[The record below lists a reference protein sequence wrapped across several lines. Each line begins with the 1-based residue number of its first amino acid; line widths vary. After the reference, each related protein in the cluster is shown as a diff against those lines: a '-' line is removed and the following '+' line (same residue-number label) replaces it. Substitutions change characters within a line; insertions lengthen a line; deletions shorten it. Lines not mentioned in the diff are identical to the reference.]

1 MDAGDVLI
9 SNGKTAKR
17 LGVTTRSIFRWTSVP
32 ELNFP
37 QPCFINGRRYFSQF
51 EIDMWRDRRFG
62 VLPDAGIA
70 RGKFVSP
77 GKREARD
84 PA

>member
-1 MDAGDVLI
+1 MDAADVLV
-9 SNGKTAKR
+9 SNSKTAKR
-17 LGVTTRSIFRWTSVP
+17 LGVNTRTIFRWTQVP

-51 EIDMWRDRRFG
+51 AIDLWRDRRFG

-77 GKREARD
+77 DKRGARD
-84 PA
+84 SA